1 MVFLR
6 IANNLSV
13 FQNSKYF
20 LPSSLFFRNNLLK
33 ISIPVVPIF
42 PNAIKYENGK
52 DPINRDAR
60 DDVHNV
66 SIN

>member
-13 FQNSKYF
+13 FQNSKYS
-20 LPSSLFFRNNLLK
+20 LPSSFFSRNNLLK
-33 ISIPVVPIF
+33 ISIPFVPIF

-52 DPINRDAR
+52 DPINRDGR